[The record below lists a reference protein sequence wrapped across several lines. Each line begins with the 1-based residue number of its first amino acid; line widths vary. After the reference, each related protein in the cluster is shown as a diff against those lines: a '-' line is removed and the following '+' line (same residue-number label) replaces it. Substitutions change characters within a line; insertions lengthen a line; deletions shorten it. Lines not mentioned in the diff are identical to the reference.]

1 MTAVNKMRII
11 CDPYAKVIDYKW
23 FDAAEGEF
31 VRIEEYSSELVSE
44 KYVNATIQNRAFEIM
59 EIINRNFNRGNI
71 GLEIDFIGNDDD
83 YRDLCR
89 VIELYYADSNIVCTK
104 NKEFFYGA
112 DYVMD
117 EIKDKFG
124 KVKSAFINSLIGEE
138 ILPSGSDPTTAKVF
152 RIYCSDSYSV
162 SFEIDGTPCTISFGD
177 EISIKGVPDTILT
190 DSMLDKIK
198 EHDNPAF
205 EINDLVSLINKEKL
219 FDTSENTVGEIID
232 IYIRHL
238 YPFPQFFASYRKIR
252 FRDL

>member
-1 MTAVNKMRII
+1 MAAVNKMRII

-112 DYVMD
+112 DYVMA
-117 EIKDKFG
+117 EIKDRFN
-124 KVKSAFINSLIGEE
+124 KVKTTLEE
-138 ILPSGSDPTTAKVF
+138 YQEENA
-152 RIYCSDSYSV
+152 IYKS
-162 SFEIDGTPCTISFGD
+162 
-177 EISIKGVPDTILT
+177 
-190 DSMLDKIK
+190 
-198 EHDNPAF
+198 
-205 EINDLVSLINKEKL
+205 
-219 FDTSENTVGEIID
+219 
-232 IYIRHL
+232 
-238 YPFPQFFASYRKIR
+238 
-252 FRDL
+252 

>member
-59 EIINRNFNRGNI
+59 DIINRNFNRGNI

-117 EIKDKFG
+117 
-124 KVKSAFINSLIGEE
+124 
-138 ILPSGSDPTTAKVF
+138 
-152 RIYCSDSYSV
+152 
-162 SFEIDGTPCTISFGD
+162 
-177 EISIKGVPDTILT
+177 
-190 DSMLDKIK
+190 
-198 EHDNPAF
+198 
-205 EINDLVSLINKEKL
+205 
-219 FDTSENTVGEIID
+219 
-232 IYIRHL
+232 
-238 YPFPQFFASYRKIR
+238 
-252 FRDL
+252 